1 MQDYRVKIT
10 IRNERL
16 LSAIEGKG
24 FESVAKF
31 CAEHILDYV
40 QTSEIIR
47 GRLKPINEN
56 GKLNNKVE
64 NLLNILGLDIKDAF
78 TPKQLQGFKNTSYE
92 IKVKEKELKQLVNP
106 VKNQELKYIE
116 TEVKKK
122 ISEVLAIRLTPREE
136 KVVRMRFG
144 IGTGTEHT
152 LTEIGQQFSISNSRT
167 GQILAKALRKLKH
180 PSVACHL
187 INTGFYDTFTKV
199 AIKPEQIKQ
208 AEDYLMGQKIEK
220 EHKKETERNLM
231 KRKKIHLKNF
241 IREISRHEINY
252 KSKLW
257 TYSLCKQGLREGFFP
272 RSYYRTTRNCWNW
285 LSNNLRSI
293 MQEKIQDD
301 KIVKRTLKALRKV
314 EKRGV
319 VGFYFNNSGH
329 KKERICYGI
338 K

>member
-16 LSAIEGKG
+16 LSAIEEMG

-31 CAEHILDYV
+31 CAEHILDYS

-47 GRLKPINEN
+47 GKLKPINEN

-64 NLLNILGLDIKDAF
+64 NLLNILELDIKDAF

-92 IKVKEKELKQLVNP
+92 IKVKEKELRQLVNP

-116 TEVKKK
+116 TEVKEK
-122 ISEVLAIRLTPREE
+122 ISEALAMRLTPREE
-136 KVVRMRFG
+136 KIVRMRFG
-144 IGTGTEHT
+144 IGMKTDHT
-152 LTEIGQQFSISNSRT
+152 LDEISQELNVSKART
-167 GQILAKALRKLKH
+167 GQILAKAIRKLRH

-208 AEDYLMGQKIEK
+208 AENYLIGQKIEK

-231 KRKKIHLKNF
+231 ERKKIHLKNF

-272 RSYYRTTRNCWNW
+272 RFYYRTTRNYWNW

-301 KIVKRTLKALRKV
+301 KIVKRVLKALRKV

-338 K
+338 N

>member
-1 MQDYRVKIT
+1 MKDYRVKIT

-16 LSAIEGKG
+16 LSAIEGMG

-31 CAEHILDYV
+31 CAEHILDYTR
-40 QTSEIIR
+40 TSEIIR
-47 GRLKPINEN
+47 GKLKPINEN
-56 GKLNNKVE
+56 GKLNNVVE
-64 NLLNILGLDIKDAF
+64 NLLNILELDIKDAF
-78 TPKQLQGFKNTSYE
+78 TPRQLQGFKNTSYE
-92 IKVKEKELKQLVNP
+92 VKVKEKELKQLVNP

-116 TEVKKK
+116 TEVQEK
-122 ISEVLAIRLTPREE
+122 ISEVLTIRLTPREE

-144 IGTGTEHT
+144 IGTETDHT
-152 LTEIGQQFSISNSRT
+152 LDEISQELNVSNARV
-167 GQILAKALRKLKH
+167 GQILAKAIRKLKH

-208 AEDYLMGQKIEK
+208 AENYLIMEKIEK
-220 EHKKETERNLM
+220 ENKKEIERNLM
-231 KRKKIHLKNF
+231 KKKRTHLKNF
-241 IREISRHEINY
+241 IREISNHRINY

-257 TYSLCKQGLREGFFP
+257 AYSLCKLGLREGFFP
-272 RSYYRTTRNCWNW
+272 RFYYRTTRNYWNW

-301 KIVKRTLKALRKV
+301 KIVKRALKALRKV
-314 EKRGV
+314 EKRGI

-329 KKERICYGI
+329 KKERICYGS
-338 K
+338 

>member
-1 MQDYRVKIT
+1 MKDYRVKIT

-16 LSAIEGKG
+16 LTAIEGMG

-47 GRLKPINEN
+47 GKLKPINEN

-64 NLLNILGLDIKDAF
+64 NLLDILELDIKDAF
-78 TPKQLQGFKNTSYE
+78 TPRQLQGFKNTSYE
-92 IKVKEKELKQLVNP
+92 IKIKEKELKQLVNP

-116 TEVKKK
+116 TEVQEK
-122 ISEVLAIRLTPREE
+122 ISEVLTIRLTPREE

-144 IGTGTEHT
+144 IGMETDHT
-152 LTEIGQQFSISNSRT
+152 LDEISQELNVSNARV
-167 GQILAKALRKLKH
+167 GQILAKAIRKLKH
-180 PSVACHL
+180 PSVACRL

-208 AEDYLMGQKIEK
+208 AENYLMGQKIEK
-220 EHKKETERNLM
+220 ENKKEIQRNLM
-231 KRKKIHLKNF
+231 KKKKVHLKNF
-241 IREISRHEINY
+241 IREISNHRINY
-252 KSKLW
+252 RSKLW

-272 RSYYRTTRNCWNW
+272 RFYYRTTRNYCNW

-301 KIVKRTLKALRKV
+301 KIVKRALKALRKV

-319 VGFYFNNSGH
+319 VGFYLSYSGH
-329 KKERICYGI
+329 KKERICYG

>member
-1 MQDYRVKIT
+1 MKDYRVKIT

-16 LSAIEGKG
+16 LAAIEGMG

-31 CAEHILDYV
+31 CAEHILDYTR
-40 QTSEIIR
+40 TSEIIR
-47 GRLKPINEN
+47 GKLKPINEN
-56 GKLNNKVE
+56 GKLNDTVE
-64 NLLNILGLDIKDAF
+64 NLLNILELDIKDSF
-78 TPKQLQGFKNTSYE
+78 TPRQLQGFKNTSYE
-92 IKVKEKELKQLVNP
+92 VKIKEKELKQLINP

-116 TEVKKK
+116 TEVQEK
-122 ISEVLAIRLTPREE
+122 ISEVLTIRLTPREE
-136 KVVRMRFG
+136 KIVRMRFG
-144 IGTGTEHT
+144 IGVETDYT
-152 LTEIGQQFSISNSRT
+152 LEEISQELNVSKARI
-167 GQILAKALRKLKH
+167 GQILAKAIRKLKH

-187 INTGFYDTFTKV
+187 INTGFYDAFTKV

-208 AEDYLMGQKIEK
+208 AENYLVKEKIEK
-220 EHKKETERNLM
+220 ENKKEVERNLM

-241 IREISRHEINY
+241 IREISNHRINY

-272 RSYYRTTRNCWNW
+272 RFYYRTTRNYWNW

-293 MQEKIQDD
+293 MQEEIQDD
-301 KIVKRTLKALRKV
+301 KIVARALKALRKV

-329 KKERICYGI
+329 KKERICYGS
-338 K
+338 

>member
-16 LSAIEGKG
+16 LAAIEGTG

-31 CAEHILDYV
+31 CAEHILDYN

-47 GRLKPINEN
+47 GKLKPINEN
-56 GKLNNKVE
+56 GKLNDKVK
-64 NLLNILGLDIKDAF
+64 NLLDILELDIKDAF
-78 TPKQLQGFKNTSYE
+78 TPRQLQGFKNTSYE
-92 IKVKEKELKQLVNP
+92 VKVREKELKQLVNP

-116 TEVKKK
+116 TEVQEK
-122 ISEVLAIRLTPREE
+122 ISEILTIRLTPREE
-136 KVVRMRFG
+136 KIIRMRFG
-144 IGTGTEHT
+144 IGMETDHT
-152 LTEIGQQFSISNSRT
+152 LDEISQELNISKART

-199 AIKPEQIKQ
+199 AIKPEQIKH
-208 AEDYLMGQKIEK
+208 AENYLIRENIEK
-220 EHKKETERNLM
+220 EHKKETERTLM
-231 KRKKIHLKNF
+231 KKKKVYLKNF
-241 IREISRHEINY
+241 IREISNHRINY
-252 KSKLW
+252 KSNLW
-257 TYSLCKQGLREGFFP
+257 AYSLCKQGLRKGFFP

-301 KIVKRTLKALRKV
+301 EIVARALKALRKI
-314 EKRGV
+314 ETRGV

-329 KKERICYGI
+329 KKERICYGS
-338 K
+338 

>member
-16 LSAIEGKG
+16 LSAIEGMG

-31 CAEHILDYV
+31 CAEHILNYD

-47 GRLKPINEN
+47 GKLKPINEN

-92 IKVKEKELKQLVNP
+92 IKVKEKELRQLVNP

-116 TEVKKK
+116 TEVKEK
-122 ISEVLAIRLTPREE
+122 ISEVLAIRLSPREE

-144 IGTGTEHT
+144 IGTETEHT
-152 LTEIGQQFSISNSRT
+152 LTEIGQQFGISHSRT
-167 GQILAKALRKLKH
+167 GQILAKAIRKLKH

-199 AIKPEQIKQ
+199 AIKPEQIKR
-208 AEDYLMGQKIEK
+208 AENYLAEQKIEK
-220 EHKKETERNLM
+220 E
-231 KRKKIHLKNF
+231 
-241 IREISRHEINY
+241 
-252 KSKLW
+252 
-257 TYSLCKQGLREGFFP
+257 
-272 RSYYRTTRNCWNW
+272 
-285 LSNNLRSI
+285 
-293 MQEKIQDD
+293 
-301 KIVKRTLKALRKV
+301 
-314 EKRGV
+314 
-319 VGFYFNNSGH
+319 
-329 KKERICYGI
+329 
-338 K
+338 

>member
-1 MQDYRVKIT
+1 MKDYRVKIT

-16 LSAIEGKG
+16 LAAIEGMG

-31 CAEHILDYV
+31 CAEHILDYS

-47 GRLKPINEN
+47 GKLKPINEN
-56 GKLNNKVE
+56 GKLNDTVE
-64 NLLNILGLDIKDAF
+64 NLLNILELDIKDAF
-78 TPKQLQGFKNTSYE
+78 TPRQLQGFKNTSYE
-92 IKVKEKELKQLVNP
+92 VKIKEKELKQLINP

-116 TEVKKK
+116 TEVQEK
-122 ISEVLAIRLTPREE
+122 ISEVLTIRLTPREE
-136 KVVRMRFG
+136 KIVRMRFG
-144 IGTGTEHT
+144 IGVETDYT
-152 LTEIGQQFSISNSRT
+152 LEEISQELNVSKARI
-167 GQILAKALRKLKH
+167 GQILAKAIRKLKH

-187 INTGFYDTFTKV
+187 INTGFYDAFTKV

-208 AEDYLMGQKIEK
+208 AENYLVKEKIEK
-220 EHKKETERNLM
+220 ENKKEVERNLM

-241 IREISRHEINY
+241 IREISNHRINY

-272 RSYYRTTRNCWNW
+272 RFYYRTTRNYWNW

-293 MQEKIQDD
+293 MQEEIQDD
-301 KIVKRTLKALRKV
+301 KIVARALKALRKV

-329 KKERICYGI
+329 KKERICYG

>member
-1 MQDYRVKIT
+1 MKDYRVKIT

-16 LSAIEGKG
+16 LSAIEGMG

-31 CAEHILDYV
+31 CAEHILDYTR
-40 QTSEIIR
+40 TSEIIR
-47 GRLKPINEN
+47 GKLKPINEN

-64 NLLNILGLDIKDAF
+64 NLLNILELDIKDAF
-78 TPKQLQGFKNTSYE
+78 TPRQLQGFKNTSYE
-92 IKVKEKELKQLVNP
+92 VKVKEKELKQLVNP

-116 TEVKKK
+116 TEVQEK
-122 ISEVLAIRLTPREE
+122 ISEVLTIRLTPREE

-144 IGTGTEHT
+144 IGTETDHT
-152 LTEIGQQFSISNSRT
+152 LDEISQELNVSNARV
-167 GQILAKALRKLKH
+167 GQILAKAIRKLKH

-208 AEDYLMGQKIEK
+208 AENYLIMEKIEK
-220 EHKKETERNLM
+220 ENKKEIERNLM
-231 KRKKIHLKNF
+231 KKKRTHLKNF
-241 IREISRHEINY
+241 IREISNHRINY

-257 TYSLCKQGLREGFFP
+257 AYSLCKLGLREGFFP
-272 RSYYRTTRNCWNW
+272 RFYYRTTRNYWNW

-301 KIVKRTLKALRKV
+301 KIVKRALKALRKV
-314 EKRGV
+314 EKRGI

-329 KKERICYGI
+329 KKERICYGS
-338 K
+338 

>member
-1 MQDYRVKIT
+1 M
-10 IRNERL
+10 
-16 LSAIEGKG
+16 
-24 FESVAKF
+24 AKF

-56 GKLNNKVE
+56 GKLNNKVK
-64 NLLNILGLDIKDAF
+64 NLLDILELDIKDAF
-78 TPKQLQGFKNTSYE
+78 TPKQLQGFRNTSYE

-116 TEVKKK
+116 TEVQEK
-122 ISEVLAIRLTPREE
+122 ISEVLTIRLTPREE
-136 KVVRMRFG
+136 KIVRMRFG
-144 IGTGTEHT
+144 IGMKTDHT
-152 LTEIGQQFSISNSRT
+152 LDEISQELNVSKART
-167 GQILAKALRKLKH
+167 GQILAKAIRKLKH

-208 AEDYLMGQKIEK
+208 AENYLIGQKIEK

-231 KRKKIHLKNF
+231 ERKKIHLKNF
-241 IREISRHEINY
+241 IREISNHRINY

-272 RSYYRTTRNCWNW
+272 RFYYRTTRNYWNW

-301 KIVKRTLKALRKV
+301 KIVARALKALRKV

-329 KKERICYGI
+329 KKERICYGS
-338 K
+338 

>member
-16 LSAIEGKG
+16 LAAIEGMG

-31 CAEHILDYV
+31 CAEHILNYD

-47 GRLKPINEN
+47 GKLKPINEN

-64 NLLNILGLDIKDAF
+64 NLLNILELDIKDAF

-92 IKVKEKELKQLVNP
+92 IKVKEKELRQLVNP

-116 TEVKKK
+116 TEVKEK
-122 ISEVLAIRLTPREE
+122 ISEALAMRLTPREE
-136 KVVRMRFG
+136 KIVRMRFG
-144 IGTGTEHT
+144 IGMKTDHT
-152 LTEIGQQFSISNSRT
+152 LNEISQELNVSKART
-167 GQILAKALRKLKH
+167 GQILAKAIRKLKH

-208 AEDYLMGQKIEK
+208 AENYLIGQKIGK
-220 EHKKETERNLM
+220 ENKKEIERNLM
-231 KRKKIHLKNF
+231 KKKKVHLKNF
-241 IREISRHEINY
+241 IREISNHRINY

-272 RSYYRTTRNCWNW
+272 RFYYRTTRNYWNW
-285 LSNNLRSI
+285 LSKNLRSI
-293 MQEKIQDD
+293 LDEKIQDN
-301 KIVKRTLKALRKV
+301 KIVVRTLKALRKV

-329 KKERICYGI
+329 KKERICYGS
-338 K
+338 

>member
-78 TPKQLQGFKNTSYE
+78 TPKQLQGFRNTSYE
-92 IKVKEKELKQLVNP
+92 IKVKEKELRQLVNP

-116 TEVKKK
+116 TEVQEK
-122 ISEVLAIRLTPREE
+122 ISEVLTIRLTPREE

-144 IGTGTEHT
+144 IGMETDHT
-152 LTEIGQQFSISNSRT
+152 LDEISQELNVSNARV
-167 GQILAKALRKLKH
+167 GQILAKAIRKLKH

-208 AEDYLMGQKIEK
+208 AENYLIGQKIEK

-231 KRKKIHLKNF
+231 ERKKIHLKNF
-241 IREISRHEINY
+241 IREISNHRINY

-329 KKERICYGI
+329 KKERICYG

>member
-1 MQDYRVKIT
+1 MVK
-10 IRNERL
+10 
-16 LSAIEGKG
+16 
-24 FESVAKF
+24 
-31 CAEHILDYV
+31 
-40 QTSEIIR
+40 
-47 GRLKPINEN
+47 
-56 GKLNNKVE
+56 
-64 NLLNILGLDIKDAF
+64 NLLDILELDIKDAF
-78 TPKQLQGFKNTSYE
+78 TPRQLQGFKNTSYE
-92 IKVKEKELKQLVNP
+92 VKVKEKELKQLVNP

-116 TEVKKK
+116 TEVQEK
-122 ISEVLAIRLTPREE
+122 ISEVLTIRLTPREE
-136 KVVRMRFG
+136 KIVRMRFG
-144 IGTGTEHT
+144 IGMKTDHT
-152 LTEIGQQFSISNSRT
+152 LDEISQELNVSKART
-167 GQILAKALRKLKH
+167 GQILAKAIRKLKH

-208 AEDYLMGQKIEK
+208 AENYLAIEKIEK
-220 EHKKETERNLM
+220 ENKEEIERNLM

-241 IREISRHEINY
+241 IREISRHKINY

-272 RSYYRTTRNCWNW
+272 RFYYRTTRNYWNW

-301 KIVKRTLKALRKV
+301 KIVKRALKALRKV

-338 K
+338 N

>member
-1 MQDYRVKIT
+1 MKDYRVKIT

-16 LSAIEGKG
+16 LAAIEGMG

-64 NLLNILGLDIKDAF
+64 NLLDILELDIKDAF
-78 TPKQLQGFKNTSYE
+78 TPKQLQGFRNTSYE
-92 IKVKEKELKQLVNP
+92 IKVKEKELTQLVNP

-116 TEVKKK
+116 TEVQEK
-122 ISEVLAIRLTPREE
+122 ISEVLTIRLTPREE
-136 KVVRMRFG
+136 KIVRMRFG
-144 IGTGTEHT
+144 IGMKTDHT
-152 LTEIGQQFSISNSRT
+152 LDEISQELNVSKART
-167 GQILAKALRKLKH
+167 GQILAKAIRKLRH

-208 AEDYLMGQKIEK
+208 AENYLIGQKIEK

-231 KRKKIHLKNF
+231 ERKKIHLKNF
-241 IREISRHEINY
+241 IREISNHRINY

-293 MQEKIQDD
+293 MQEEIQDD
-301 KIVKRTLKALRKV
+301 KIVRRALKALRKV

-319 VGFYFNNSGH
+319 VGFYINNSGH
-329 KKERICYGI
+329 KKERICYGS
-338 K
+338 

>member
-1 MQDYRVKIT
+1 MKDYRVKIT

-16 LSAIEGKG
+16 LTAIEGMG

-31 CAEHILDYV
+31 CAEHILDYTR
-40 QTSEIIR
+40 TSEIIR
-47 GRLKPINEN
+47 GKLKPINEN
-56 GKLNNKVE
+56 GKLNNVVE
-64 NLLNILGLDIKDAF
+64 NLLNILELDIKDAF
-78 TPKQLQGFKNTSYE
+78 TPRQLQGFKNTSYE
-92 IKVKEKELKQLVNP
+92 VKVKEKELKQLVNP

-116 TEVKKK
+116 TEVQEK
-122 ISEVLAIRLTPREE
+122 ISEVLTIRLTPREE

-144 IGTGTEHT
+144 IGMETDHT
-152 LTEIGQQFSISNSRT
+152 LDEISQELNVSNARI
-167 GQILAKALRKLKH
+167 GQILAKAIRKLKH

-208 AEDYLMGQKIEK
+208 AENYLIGQKIEK

-231 KRKKIHLKNF
+231 ERKKIHLKNF
-241 IREISRHEINY
+241 IREISNHRINY

-293 MQEKIQDD
+293 MQEEIQND
-301 KIVKRTLKALRKV
+301 KIVARTLKALRKV

-329 KKERICYGI
+329 KKERICYG

>member
-16 LSAIEGKG
+16 LAAIEGMG

-31 CAEHILDYV
+31 CAEHILDYTR
-40 QTSEIIR
+40 TSEIIR
-47 GRLKPINEN
+47 GKLKPINEN
-56 GKLNNKVE
+56 GKLNNVVE

-78 TPKQLQGFKNTSYE
+78 TPRQLQGFKNTSYE

-116 TEVKKK
+116 TEVQEK
-122 ISEVLAIRLTPREE
+122 ISEVLTIRLTPREE

-144 IGTGTEHT
+144 IGTETDHT
-152 LTEIGQQFSISNSRT
+152 LDEISQELNVSNARV
-167 GQILAKALRKLKH
+167 GQILAKAIRKLKH

-208 AEDYLMGQKIEK
+208 AENYLIMEKIEK
-220 EHKKETERNLM
+220 ENKKEIERNLM
-231 KRKKIHLKNF
+231 KKKRTHLKNF
-241 IREISRHEINY
+241 IREISNHRINY

-257 TYSLCKQGLREGFFP
+257 AYSLCKLGLREGFFP
-272 RSYYRTTRNCWNW
+272 RFYYRTTRNYWNW

-301 KIVKRTLKALRKV
+301 KIVKRALKALRKV
-314 EKRGV
+314 EKRGI

-329 KKERICYGI
+329 KKERICYGS
-338 K
+338 

>member
-16 LSAIEGKG
+16 LAAIEGMG

-31 CAEHILDYV
+31 CAEHILDYS

-47 GRLKPINEN
+47 GKLKPINEN

-64 NLLNILGLDIKDAF
+64 NLLNILELDIKDAF

-92 IKVKEKELKQLVNP
+92 IKVKEKELRQLVNP

-116 TEVKKK
+116 TEVKEK
-122 ISEVLAIRLTPREE
+122 ISEALAMRLTPREE
-136 KVVRMRFG
+136 KIVRMRFG
-144 IGTGTEHT
+144 IGMKTDHT
-152 LTEIGQQFSISNSRT
+152 LNEISQELNVSKART
-167 GQILAKALRKLKH
+167 GQILAKAIRKLRH

-208 AEDYLMGQKIEK
+208 AENYLIGQKIEK

-231 KRKKIHLKNF
+231 ERKKYI
-241 IREISRHEINY
+241 
-252 KSKLW
+252 
-257 TYSLCKQGLREGFFP
+257 
-272 RSYYRTTRNCWNW
+272 
-285 LSNNLRSI
+285 
-293 MQEKIQDD
+293 
-301 KIVKRTLKALRKV
+301 
-314 EKRGV
+314 
-319 VGFYFNNSGH
+319 
-329 KKERICYGI
+329 
-338 K
+338 

>member
-16 LSAIEGKG
+16 LAAIEGMG

-31 CAEHILDYV
+31 CAEHILNYD

-47 GRLKPINEN
+47 GKLKPINEN

-64 NLLNILGLDIKDAF
+64 NLLNILELDIKDAF

-92 IKVKEKELKQLVNP
+92 VKVKEKELMQLVNP

-152 LTEIGQQFSISNSRT
+152 LTEIGQQFGITNSRT
-167 GQILAKALRKLKH
+167 GQILARAIRKLKH

-199 AIKPEQIKQ
+199 AIKPKQIKQ
-208 AEDYLMGQKIEK
+208 AEDYLIEGKIEK
-220 EHKKETERNLM
+220 ERKKEIERNLM
-231 KRKKIHLKNF
+231 KKKKVYLKNF
-241 IREISRHEINY
+241 IREISNHRINY
-252 KSKLW
+252 KSNLW

-272 RSYYRTTRNCWNW
+272 RFYYRTTRNYWNW

-301 KIVKRTLKALRKV
+301 KIVKSIKSIKESRK
-314 EKRGV
+314 KRCSR
-319 VGFYFNNSGH
+319 FLF
-329 KKERICYGI
+329 
-338 K
+338 

>member
-16 LSAIEGKG
+16 LAAIEGMG

-64 NLLNILGLDIKDAF
+64 NLLNILELDIKDAF
-78 TPKQLQGFKNTSYE
+78 TPKQLQGFRNTSYE
-92 IKVKEKELKQLVNP
+92 IKVKEKELKQLINP

-116 TEVKKK
+116 TEVQEK
-122 ISEVLAIRLTPREE
+122 ISEVLTIRLTPREE
-136 KVVRMRFG
+136 KIVRMRFG
-144 IGTGTEHT
+144 IGMKTDHT
-152 LTEIGQQFSISNSRT
+152 LDEISQELNVSKART
-167 GQILAKALRKLKH
+167 GQILAKAIRKLKH

-199 AIKPEQIKQ
+199 DIKPKQIKQ
-208 AEDYLMGQKIEK
+208 AENYLIGEKIEK
-220 EHKKETERNLM
+220 EHKKEIERNLM
-231 KRKKIHLKNF
+231 KKKKIYLKNF
-241 IREISRHEINY
+241 IREVSNHRINY

-272 RSYYRTTRNCWNW
+272 RFYYRTTRNYWNW

-301 KIVKRTLKALRKV
+301 KIVARTLKALRKV

>member
-16 LSAIEGKG
+16 LSAIEGMG

-31 CAEHILDYV
+31 CAEHILDYTR
-40 QTSEIIR
+40 TSEIIR
-47 GRLKPINEN
+47 GKLKPINEN

-64 NLLNILGLDIKDAF
+64 NLLNILELDIKDAF

-92 IKVKEKELKQLVNP
+92 IKVKEKELRQLVNP

-116 TEVKKK
+116 TEVKEK
-122 ISEVLAIRLTPREE
+122 ISEALAMRLTPREE
-136 KVVRMRFG
+136 KIVRMRFG
-144 IGTGTEHT
+144 IGMKTDHT
-152 LTEIGQQFSISNSRT
+152 LDEISQELNVSKART
-167 GQILAKALRKLKH
+167 GQILAKAIRKLKH

-208 AEDYLMGQKIEK
+208 AENYLIGQKIEK

-231 KRKKIHLKNF
+231 ERKKIHLKNF
-241 IREISRHEINY
+241 IREISRHKINY

-272 RSYYRTTRNCWNW
+272 RFYYRTTRNYWNW

-329 KKERICYGI
+329 KKERICYG

>member
-16 LSAIEGKG
+16 LSAIEGMG

-31 CAEHILDYV
+31 CAEHILDYS

-47 GRLKPINEN
+47 GKLKPINEN
-56 GKLNNKVE
+56 GKLNNKVK
-64 NLLNILGLDIKDAF
+64 NLLDILELDIKDAF
-78 TPKQLQGFKNTSYE
+78 TPRQLQGFKNTSYE
-92 IKVKEKELKQLVNP
+92 VKVKEKELKQLVNP

-116 TEVKKK
+116 TEVQEK
-122 ISEVLAIRLTPREE
+122 ISEVLTIRLTPREE
-136 KVVRMRFG
+136 KIVRMRFG
-144 IGTGTEHT
+144 IGVETDYT
-152 LTEIGQQFSISNSRT
+152 LEEISQELNVSKARI
-167 GQILAKALRKLKH
+167 GQILAKAIRKLKH

-187 INTGFYDTFTKV
+187 INTGFYDAFTKV

-208 AEDYLMGQKIEK
+208 AENYLVKEKIEK
-220 EHKKETERNLM
+220 ENKKEVERNLM

-241 IREISRHEINY
+241 IREISNHRINY

-272 RSYYRTTRNCWNW
+272 RFYYRTTRNYWNW

-293 MQEKIQDD
+293 MQEEIQDD
-301 KIVKRTLKALRKV
+301 KIVARALKALRKV

-329 KKERICYGI
+329 KKERICYG

>member
-16 LSAIEGKG
+16 LAAIEKTG

-31 CAEHILDYV
+31 CAEHILNYD

-47 GRLKPINEN
+47 GKLKPINEN

-64 NLLNILGLDIKDAF
+64 NLLNILELDIKDAF
-78 TPKQLQGFKNTSYE
+78 TPKQLQGFRNTSYE
-92 IKVKEKELKQLVNP
+92 IKVKEKELKQLINP

-116 TEVKKK
+116 TEVQEK
-122 ISEVLAIRLTPREE
+122 ISEVLTIRLTPREE
-136 KVVRMRFG
+136 KIVRMRFG
-144 IGTGTEHT
+144 IGMKTDHT
-152 LTEIGQQFSISNSRT
+152 LDEISQELNVSKART
-167 GQILAKALRKLKH
+167 GQILAKAIRKLKH

-199 AIKPEQIKQ
+199 DIKPKQIKQ
-208 AEDYLMGQKIEK
+208 AENYLIGEKIEK
-220 EHKKETERNLM
+220 EHKKEIERNLM
-231 KRKKIHLKNF
+231 KKKKIYLKNF
-241 IREISRHEINY
+241 IREVSNHRINY

-272 RSYYRTTRNCWNW
+272 RFYYRTTRNYWNW

-301 KIVKRTLKALRKV
+301 KIVARTLKALRKV

-329 KKERICYGI
+329 KKERICYG